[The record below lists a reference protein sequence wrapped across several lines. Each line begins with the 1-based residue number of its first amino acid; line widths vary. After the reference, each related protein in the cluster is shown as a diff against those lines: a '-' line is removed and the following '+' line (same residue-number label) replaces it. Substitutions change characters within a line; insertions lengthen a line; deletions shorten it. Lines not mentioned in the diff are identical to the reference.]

1 MTTVLRIPRQ
11 TDLVAQMP
19 TLEAYRL
26 RCEARP
32 TFKKALQ
39 AQLADFA
46 DEASA
51 A

>member
-11 TDLVAQMP
+11 TDLIAQMP

-32 TFKKALQ
+32 AFKKALK